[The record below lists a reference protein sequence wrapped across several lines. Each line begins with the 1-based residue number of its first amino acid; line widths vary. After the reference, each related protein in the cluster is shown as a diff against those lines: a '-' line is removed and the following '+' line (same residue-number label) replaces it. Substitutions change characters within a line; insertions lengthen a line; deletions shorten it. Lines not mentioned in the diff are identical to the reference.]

1 MSSRAAVTVDEPPA
15 VRLPV
20 PRSPTYRPSPP
31 ASVLEPPTVAVPIEL
46 AELPR
51 IRLPPVEKLEAP
63 STSSLAVAPAL
74 FPTSAWLATLTEELF
89 TVNVCE
95 ERMSRPLS

>member
-1 MSSRAAVTVDEPPA
+1 M
-15 VRLPV
+15 
-20 PRSPTYRPSPP
+20 
-31 ASVLEPPTVAVPIEL
+31 LEPPTVAVPIEL

-63 STSSLAVAPAL
+63 STSSVAVAPAL

-95 ERMSRPLS
+95 ERMSRPLSYPIRRFAVWRAALERETVALAPVRP